1 MNNARP
7 KNLDLFSIT
16 FPITAIA
23 SILHRVCAV
32 IVWVGFGFLL
42 VAASIALQS
51 AEGFASVEEALNN
64 NFLVQFV
71 AWGLAT
77 ATGYY
82 IMGTLKHLIQDMG
95 FFEEFAGGKFISWT
109 AITFGV
115 VISIIAGVVIWA

>member
-1 MNNARP
+1 MNKARP
-7 KNLDLFSIT
+7 TNLNLLSIT

-42 VAASIALQS
+42 AAASIALQS
-51 AEGFASVEEALNN
+51 DAGFNSVADALGS

-82 IMGTLKHLIQDMG
+82 VAGTLKHLIQDMG
-95 FFEEFAGGKFISWT
+95 FFEDFSGGKMISWT
-109 AITFGV
+109 AISIGV
-115 VISIIAGVVIWA
+115 IFSIFVGVVIWA

>member
-1 MNNARP
+1 MNKARP
-7 KNLDLFSIT
+7 TNLNLLSIS

-42 VAASIALQS
+42 AAASIALQS
-51 AEGFASVEEALNN
+51 EEGFNSVAEALNN

-82 IMGTLKHLIQDMG
+82 VTGTLKHLIQDMG
-95 FFEEFAGGKFISWT
+95 FFEDFAGGKFISWT
-109 AITFGV
+109 AILLGIV
-115 VISIIAGVVIWA
+115 LSIVAGVVVWA

>member
-7 KNLDLFSIT
+7 KNLNLLSIT

-42 VAASIALQS
+42 AAASIALQS
-51 AEGFASVEEALNN
+51 QTGFNSVVDALNHN
-64 NFLVQFV
+64 ALVQFV

-82 IMGTLKHLIQDMG
+82 VAGTLKHLIQDMG
-95 FFEEFAGGKFISWT
+95 FFEDFAGGKLISWT
-109 AITFGV
+109 AISLGIIF
-115 VISIIAGVVIWA
+115 SIFAGVVIWA

>member
-1 MNNARP
+1 MNKARP
-7 KNLDLFSIT
+7 TNLNLLSIT

-23 SILHRVCAV
+23 SIMHRVCAV

-42 VAASIALQS
+42 AAAGIALESEQGFS
-51 AEGFASVEEALNN
+51 AVAEALET

-82 IMGTLKHLIQDMG
+82 VMGTLKHLIQDMG
-95 FFEEFAGGKFISWT
+95 FFEDFEGGKLISWT
-109 AITFGV
+109 ALSLGVILGV
-115 VISIIAGVVIWA
+115 VAGVVIWA

>member
-1 MNNARP
+1 MNKARP
-7 KNLDLFSIT
+7 INLDLFSMT

-42 VAASIALQS
+42 AAASIALASPAGFS
-51 AEGFASVEEALNN
+51 ALVDALNS

-82 IMGTLKHLIQDMG
+82 CMATIKHLIQDMG
-95 FFEEFAGGKFISWT
+95 FFESLEGGSAISWT
-109 AITFGV
+109 VIVLGILIGIATGV
-115 VISIIAGVVIWA
+115 AIWA